1 MSNSYRIGPP
11 GQRREIDVRE
21 LKQHVRLSA
30 IVERRV
36 KLRRSG
42 NALSGLCPFHEER
55 TPSFYVRDELGLYY
69 CHGCGRGGD
78 VIEFV
83 RESTNCRFIEALE
96 WLTLQAPHTAAPIIE
111 DPGRARLYRQLHI
124 DQARRIWR
132 DAQPIEGTPAQAY
145 LAARG
150 IVGRIPGM
158 LRFGFAPVR
167 INPDTGAYGPKLP
180 AMIAA
185 CQDVDG
191 SIMGIQRTFLTRD
204 GTKARMNNPRLSL
217 GQIRGGAL
225 RLEPEASTLTLCE
238 GIEDGLSLVRMFPG
252 MSVWVALGAGNLPF
266 VMLPASVKRV
276 ILAGDADAPGQAA
289 VAVARQACEARRLKV
304 EEMYPAGGFGD
315 FNAEW
320 ITLHCP
326 DLNAR

>member
-1 MSNSYRIGPP
+1 MSDSYRIGPP

-21 LKQHVRLSA
+21 LKQHVRLST

-42 NALSGLCPFHEER
+42 NALLGLCP
-55 TPSFYVRDELGLYY
+55 
-69 CHGCGRGGD
+69 
-78 VIEFV
+78 
-83 RESTNCRFIEALE
+83 
-96 WLTLQAPHTAAPIIE
+96 
-111 DPGRARLYRQLHI
+111 
-124 DQARRIWR
+124 
-132 DAQPIEGTPAQAY
+132 
-145 LAARG
+145 
-150 IVGRIPGM
+150 
-158 LRFGFAPVR
+158 FAPVR
-167 INPDTGAYGPKLP
+167 IDPDTGAYGPKLP

-225 RLEPEASTLTLCE
+225 RLEPEAPTITLCE

-266 VMLPASVKRV
+266 VSLPPSVRRV
-276 ILAGDADAPGQAA
+276 VLAGDTDAPGQAA
-289 VAVARQACEARRLKV
+289 VAVARDAYEARRIEV
-304 EEMYPAGGFGD
+304 ETIFPRAATD
-315 FNAEW
+315 FNEEW
-320 ITLHCP
+320 LTLHV
-326 DLNAR
+326 